1 MHSSVIV
8 MAIGYGLFSRPAR
21 KIFSEGGPNIPVT
34 QLPFAQRLGAF
45 VQVGHV
51 FGLFERSATWPGF
64 SCGLSG
70 DEFTAFEHAIHRAGV
85 VNGWFTPA
93 NVQHMLGSLATMLEE
108 HQLRSWLPNPPAP
121 ATQRSIGIIMAGN
134 IPMVGFHDL
143 LCVVLAG
150 HRARVKLSSQDNVL
164 IPAALELLE
173 RFSPGIKEVVT
184 VDDGKLGAVDA
195 IIATGSNNTAR
206 YFEHYFRH
214 LPRLLRKGRVSVAV
228 LDESESDTELIAL
241 GEDVFR
247 YFGLGCRNVSKLY
260 VPRDFD
266 LDRFFGAIYPWKD
279 IVNHN
284 KYGNNYDYNK
294 AVWLLERIPLVE
306 NGFVLVREAEALAS
320 PVASI
325 HFERYDDRAAVLL
338 ELEARRD
345 GIQCIVGHGHIPF
358 GRSQYPAVDD
368 YADGMDTMAFLR
380 SV

>member
-1 MHSSVIV
+1 MSV
-8 MAIGYGLFSRPAR
+8 LFSRPAR

-34 QLPFAQRLGAF
+34 QLPFEQRLGAF
-45 VQVGHV
+45 VQLGNV
-51 FGLFERSATWPGF
+51 FDLFARSATWPGF
-64 SCGLSG
+64 SCGLSE
-70 DEFTAFEHAIHRAGV
+70 DEYAGFERAIDRAGI

-93 NVQHMLGSLATMLEE
+93 NVRHMLGSLAMMLEE
-108 HQLRSWLPNPPAP
+108 KALRSWLQMAPAP

-134 IPMVGFHDL
+134 VPMVGFHDL
-143 LCVVLAG
+143 LCVVLSG

-164 IPAALELLE
+164 IPAALEVLE
-173 RFSPGIKEVVT
+173 RFAPGVKELVSA
-184 VDDGKLGAVDA
+184 DEGKLGAVDA

-206 YFEHYFRH
+206 YFEHYFGH
-214 LPRLLRKGRVSVAV
+214 LPRLLRKGRISVAV
-228 LDESESDTELIAL
+228 LDGSESDAELVVL

-260 VPRDFD
+260 VPRNFD

-294 AVWLLERIPLVE
+294 AVWLLERVQLVE
-306 NGFVLVREAEALAS
+306 NGFLLVREAEALAS

-325 HFERYDDRAAVLL
+325 HFERYDDRAAVLVG
-338 ELEARRD
+338 LEARREE
-345 GIQCIVGHGHIPF
+345 IQCIVGHGHVPF

-368 YADGMDTMAFLR
+368 YADGMDTMTFLR